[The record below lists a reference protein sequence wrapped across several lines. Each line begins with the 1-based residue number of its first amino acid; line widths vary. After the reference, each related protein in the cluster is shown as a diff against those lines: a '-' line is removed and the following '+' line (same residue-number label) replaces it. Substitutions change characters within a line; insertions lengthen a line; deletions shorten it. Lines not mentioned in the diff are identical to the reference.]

1 MTFSIQPTA
10 TKKWLLTISIV
21 TYRPDLNE
29 LKKTLFALS
38 DALANLGL
46 PSVAITIVDNS
57 SDDLVSSVINAC
69 LLEWPTRLIQGQGNV
84 GFGQG
89 HNLALAEVGEF
100 HLVLNPDI
108 QMDHLALRNSI
119 DFMRNNPN
127 CGLLSPL
134 AHWPDGERQYLCKRY
149 PAILDLVLRGFAPR
163 KIQTFFDAR
172 LAHYEMR
179 SETQNKTYWNPL
191 IISGCF
197 MLFRGEVLEKT
208 RGFNPNYFLYFEDF
222 DLSIRSG
229 EVTDIAYVPS
239 VKVVHTGGHAS
250 RKGPWHIWQFLKSS
264 LRFYMRHGFHFF

>member
-1 MTFSIQPTA
+1 MNSTIKTSD
-10 TKKWLLTISIV
+10 TKKTLLTISIV
-21 TYRPDLNE
+21 TYHPDLNE
-29 LKKTLFALS
+29 LKKTLSALS
-38 DALANLGL
+38 DALVTLDSPA
-46 PSVAITIVDNS
+46 VAITIIDNS
-57 SDDLVSSVINAC
+57 SDDSVASVINAC

-100 HLVLNPDI
+100 HLVLNPDV
-108 QMDHLALRNSI
+108 QMDQLALRNSI
-119 DFMRNNPN
+119 DFMHNNPN

-134 AHWPDGERQYLCKRY
+134 ARWPNGERQYLCKRY
-149 PAILDLVLRGFAPR
+149 PAILDLVLRGFAPKR
-163 KIQTFFDAR
+163 IQTFFGAR

-197 MLFRGEVLEKT
+197 MLFRREVLEKT
-208 RGFNPNYFLYFEDF
+208 RGFSPDYFLYFEDF

-250 RKGPWHIWQFLKSS
+250 RKGPWHIWQFFKSS
-264 LRFYMRHGFHFF
+264 LRFYTRHGFHLF